1 VKKNHS
7 LSLCRTIQRASLC
20 GDETIQQWGETSS
33 FQNKS
38 NRTRIQVPCLGQ
50 KEAVPIQ
57 VTLMPFD
64 PNVNRKQD
72 KIKVLSVLAPEG
84 DFKIKNL
91 VSLNFVRVN

>member
-1 VKKNHS
+1 MMK
-7 LSLCRTIQRASLC
+7 LSNN
-20 GDETIQQWGETSS
+20 GEKPVAFKIKVTELGFKYHVTP
-33 FQNKS
+33 FQG
-38 NRTRIQVPCLGQ
+38 VLGQ

>member
-1 VKKNHS
+1 MK
-7 LSLCRTIQRASLC
+7 LSNN
-20 GDETIQQWGETSS
+20 GEKPVAFKIKVTELGFKYHVTP
-33 FQNKS
+33 FQG
-38 NRTRIQVPCLGQ
+38 VLGQ